1 MPGLLN
7 WGLLGIFLNRGPA
20 GSQVR
25 IDRCPMKRLA
35 LVSPCLLA
43 GALIAQ
49 AAHAESLIDGVYR

>member
-1 MPGLLN
+1 
-7 WGLLGIFLNRGPA
+7 
-20 GSQVR
+20 
-25 IDRCPMKRLA
+25 MKRLA